1 MMTIPAQSRRY
12 AYLANNLNKEEFTAY
27 YAHLLEGGRAED
39 FFDKMEKHGSH
50 DQKTHGNWASG
61 NYDDLSQWYSDEMT
75 VFSTAKER
83 DDYFAQLLS
92 SQRKEGFTE
101 ENYPQF
107 VGAIREYESRLGY
120 DLNEALRDPLIS
132 KSRYQNTIDSLDKA
146 IETAPP
152 LSEEVIAYRGIKGN
166 GLNFFETLKVG
177 DVFEDKGYVSTTVD
191 AGVAQQFG
199 SSGSMYQ
206 GLAMRIKLPAGSKG
220 IFPSGYKALG
230 RDDWERNADEAEF
243 LLPRGSK
250 FKVIAKRGKVWDVE
264 LVP

>member
-1 MMTIPAQSRRY
+1 MMASKYVYTDPGEIEILVS
-12 AYLANNLNKEEFTAY
+12 
-27 YAHLLEGGRAED
+27 
-39 FFDKMEKHGSH
+39 KHGEH

-61 NYDDLSQWYSDEMT
+61 NYDDLSKWYSDEMT
-75 VFSTAKER
+75 GVFATMKER
-83 DDYFAQLLS
+83 DDYFAELLL

-199 SSGSMYQ
+199 TSGSMYQ
-206 GLAMRIKLPAGSKG
+206 GLAMRMRLPAGSKG
-220 IFPSGYKALG
+220 IFPSGYKDPG
-230 RDDWERNADEAEF
+230 REDWEKNADEAEF

-250 FKVIAKRGKVWDVE
+250 FKVTAIRGKVWDVE